1 MAGKAARQIIGE
13 RGSLLTVPVRAIWY
27 QLLIVFLALGILAW
41 STTTATVDAAQWL
54 TLGVLVV
61 CAVVHNELARGIER
75 GRREV
80 SGPGHVDLCSVWL
93 FAGALLLPL
102 PLVGLLLVLVYGHY
116 QWRSTFIALHRRV
129 FSVAVLVLSALAAQQ
144 VLGLIGGPG
153 HLFGASVSTTVS
165 VILLALAVYTGV
177 DVALIA
183 TRVHLYRAPGVT
195 VRKVFGDPSKHMLE
209 ISTLFYGSLLAFAVG
224 YSPVLVVLAFPPV
237 LMLHRSVLLKQ
248 VEEKSRKDSKT
259 GLFNSEGWHRNASR
273 ERSRALRAKEAF
285 GVLMVDLDHFKKVN
299 DTYGHVAGDAVL
311 KAVADAISNEV
322 RDYDSV
328 GRFGGEEF
336 VVLLPGMTEADGV
349 GVAERIR
356 HAVTQLA
363 VEAPVEGR
371 TTVIRNLS
379 ASIGVSTFP
388 SAGDDVE
395 PLLLAADAALYE
407 AKNTGRNRV
416 VGYTELTKPVL
427 AVAA

>member
-1 MAGKAARQIIGE
+1 MAAKPARQIIGE
-13 RGSLLTVPVRAIWY
+13 RGSLLTVPVRAIWF
-27 QLLIVFLALGILAW
+27 QLLIVVAAITAVGVSAV
-41 STTTATVDAAQWL
+41 TTTPSPGNWL
-54 TLGVLVV
+54 TLGVLVA
-61 CAVVHNELARGIER
+61 CAVAHNELARGIER
-75 GRREV
+75 SRREV

-116 QWRSTFIALHRRV
+116 QWRSTFIALHRRI
-129 FSVAVLVLSALAAQQ
+129 FSVSVLVLSALAAQQ
-144 VLGLIGGPG
+144 VLNLIGGPA
-153 HLFGASVSTTVS
+153 HLFGPSVTTTVG
-165 VILLALAVYTGV
+165 VILLALAVYNAV
-177 DVALIA
+177 DVVLIA

-224 YSPVLVVLAFPPV
+224 YSPALVLLAFPPV

-248 VEEKSRKDSKT
+248 VEEKAAKDAKT
-259 GLFNSEGWHRNASR
+259 GLFNSEGWHNRANR
-273 ERSRALRAKEAF
+273 ERSRAVRAKDEF
-285 GVLMVDLDHFKKVN
+285 GLLMIDLDHFKKVN

-311 KAVADAISNEV
+311 KAVADAISKEV

-336 VVLLPGMTEADGV
+336 VVLLPGMTERDGL

-356 HAVTQLA
+356 HAVTQLV
-363 VEAPVEGR
+363 VEAPVEGQ
-371 TTVIRNLS
+371 TTTIRNLS

-395 PLLLAADAALYE
+395 PLLLAADAALYQ

-416 VGYTELTKPVL
+416 VCHTDLSKPVL

>member
-1 MAGKAARQIIGE
+1 MAGKPTRQIIGE
-13 RGSLLTVPVRAIWY
+13 RGSLLTVPVRAKWY
-27 QLLIVFLALGILAW
+27 QLLIVFLAISAIGW
-41 STTTATVDAAQWL
+41 SATAMTTTAAQWL

-75 GRREV
+75 GRREA

-116 QWRSTFIALHRRV
+116 QWRSTFIALHRRI
-129 FSVAVLVLSALAAQQ
+129 FSVSVLVLSALAAQQ
-144 VLGLIGGPG
+144 VLVLIGGPG
-153 HLFGASVSTTVS
+153 HLFGPSVSTTVA
-165 VILLALAVYTGV
+165 VILLALVVYTGV

-183 TRVHLYRAPGVT
+183 TRVHLYGAPGVT

-224 YSPVLVVLAFPPV
+224 YSPALVVLAFPPV

-248 VEEKSRKDSKT
+248 VEEKASKDAKT
-259 GLFNSEGWHRNASR
+259 GLFNSEGWHTRASR
-273 ERSRALRAKEAF
+273 ERSRALRAREGF
-285 GVLMVDLDHFKKVN
+285 GLLMVDLDHFKKVN

-311 KAVADAISNEV
+311 KAVADAISGEV

-336 VVLLPGMTEADGV
+336 VVLLPGMSEDDGV

-356 HAVTQLA
+356 HAVTQLV

-371 TTVIRNLS
+371 TTIIRNLS

-388 SAGDDVE
+388 QAGDDIE
-395 PLLLAADAALYE
+395 PLLLAADAALYQ
-407 AKNTGRNRV
+407 AKNSGRNRV
-416 VGYTELTKPVL
+416 VASTALVKPVL

>member
-1 MAGKAARQIIGE
+1 MAGKPARQIIGE
-13 RGSLLTVPVRAIWY
+13 RGSLLTVPGRAMCY
-27 QLLIVFLALGILAW
+27 QLLIVLLAIGIEVW
-41 STTTATVDAAQWL
+41 STATTTLDATQWM
-54 TLGVLVV
+54 TLGVLVI

-93 FAGALLLPL
+93 FAGALLLPM

-129 FSVAVLVLSALAAQQ
+129 FSVSVLVLSALAAQQ

-153 HLFGASVSTTVS
+153 HLFGASVNTTVA
-165 VILLALAVYTGV
+165 VILLSLVVYTGA

-248 VEEKSRKDSKT
+248 VEEKAAKDSKT

-273 ERSRALRAKEAF
+273 ERSRAMRAKEGF
-285 GVLMVDLDHFKKVN
+285 GVLMVDLDHFKRVN

-311 KAVADAISNEV
+311 KAVADAISHEV

-336 VVLLPGMTEADGV
+336 VVLLPGMDEDDGV

-363 VEAPVEGR
+363 VEAPVEGS

-388 SAGDDVE
+388 HAGDDLE

-416 VGYTELTKPVL
+416 VGYTKLSKPVL

>member
-1 MAGKAARQIIGE
+1 MAGKPTRQIIGE
-13 RGSLLTVPVRAIWY
+13 RGSLLTVPVRAKWY
-27 QLLIVFLALGILAW
+27 QLLIVFLAISAIGW
-41 STTTATVDAAQWL
+41 SATAMTTTAAQWL

-75 GRREV
+75 GRREA

-116 QWRSTFIALHRRV
+116 QWRSTFIALHRRI
-129 FSVAVLVLSALAAQQ
+129 FSVSVLVLSALAAQQ
-144 VLGLIGGPG
+144 VLVLIGGPG
-153 HLFGASVSTTVS
+153 HLFGPSVSTTVA
-165 VILLALAVYTGV
+165 VILLALVVYTGV

-183 TRVHLYRAPGVT
+183 TRVHLYGAPGVT

-224 YSPVLVVLAFPPV
+224 YSPALVVLAFPPV

-248 VEEKSRKDSKT
+248 VEEKASKDAKT
-259 GLFNSEGWHRNASR
+259 GLFNSEGWHTRASR
-273 ERSRALRAKEAF
+273 ERSRALRAREGF
-285 GVLMVDLDHFKKVN
+285 GLLMVDLDHFKKVN

-311 KAVADAISNEV
+311 KAVADAISGEV

-336 VVLLPGMTEADGV
+336 VVLLPGMSEDDGV

-356 HAVTQLA
+356 HAVTQLV

-371 TTVIRNLS
+371 TTIIRNLS

-388 SAGDDVE
+388 QAGDDIE
-395 PLLLAADAALYE
+395 PLLLAADAALYQ
-407 AKNTGRNRV
+407 AKNSGRNRV
-416 VGYTELTKPVL
+416 VASTALAKPVL